1 MPHLHKLAAVAIVV
15 AVAVGLLAPPAS
27 GRHHTHARP
36 VAARTLRPA
45 AVRHPRSVAPPP
57 FDRARAAA
65 AARAAGADELGDVPV
80 LMIHRVLAKP
90 STTLDRT
97 PAQLYAEFTRLA
109 RENYV
114 PVTAAEFVTGQMNVP
129 AGRHPVVLT
138 FDDGSD
144 SQFALDAG
152 GNPRPDTAV
161 GIIER
166 VAREHPG
173 FRPTATFF
181 VNEEPFGSGAS
192 AMRWLAQHGF
202 EVANHTTHHR
212 DLAGMSKHE
221 IAKEIGTDQQAIAG
235 ATGRPPV
242 TFAYPFGVPPH
253 LEWVARGSGW
263 KFLGMFLAAWKPADS
278 PFGKDF
284 DPRQIPRIR
293 DDGKI
298 KQDDCKLFCS
308 TAWLDWLARN
318 PDKRYTSDGNPA
330 TVAFPRAKMI
340 ELGKRFKAQ
349 ACPY

>member
-1 MPHLHKLAAVAIVV
+1 MPHLHKLAAALITIAVV
-15 AVAVGLLAPPAS
+15 VGLLAPPAG
-27 GRHHTHARP
+27 GRHRVSHARP
-36 VAARTLRPA
+36 ARSPRP
-45 AVRHPRSVAPPP
+45 AVRHTRPTAPP
-57 FDRARAAA
+57 FDPVRAAA
-65 AARAAGADELGDVPV
+65 AARAAGADELGEVPV

-90 STTLDRT
+90 ETTLDRT

-114 PVTAAEFVTGQMNVP
+114 PVTAAEFVTGQMFVP

-138 FDDGSD
+138 FDDGSET
-144 SQFALDAG
+144 QLAFDAR

-161 GIIER
+161 GVIER

-173 FRPTATFF
+173 FRPVATFF
-181 VNEEPFGSGAS
+181 VNQDPFGTGAA
-192 AMRWLAQHGF
+192 AMRWLVQHGF

-212 DLAGMSKHE
+212 DLAGMSRHA
-221 IAKEIGTDQQAIAG
+221 IAKEVGTDQKAIRD
-235 ATGRPPV
+235 ATGTAPV
-242 TFAYPFGVPPH
+242 TFAFPFGAPTH
-253 LEWVARGSGW
+253 LEWVEHGATW

-278 PFGKDF
+278 PFEKDF

-298 KQDDCKLFCS
+298 KEDGCKLFCS

-318 PDKRYTSDGNPA
+318 PGKRYTSDGNPA

-340 ELGKRFKAQ
+340 ELAKRFKAR